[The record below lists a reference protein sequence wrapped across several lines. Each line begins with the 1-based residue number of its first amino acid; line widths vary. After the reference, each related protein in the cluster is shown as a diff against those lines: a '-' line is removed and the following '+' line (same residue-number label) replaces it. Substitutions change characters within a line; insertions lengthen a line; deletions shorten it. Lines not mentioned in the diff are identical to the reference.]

1 MKKLIILLLFIP
13 LFVFPQKNTFP
24 YITTSSPLT
33 LFSTQDG
40 ETEGIWSFSTVN
52 PYDFK
57 LRAEDS
63 FTVIHLGKDH
73 PPIVKTVYGTIATSI
88 IGTPSMAVS
97 SDGHYGLVT
106 NHNWRGFD
114 FFDKLVYPLD
124 ENISLKEK
132 RLNKDTIYQLSNM
145 IFVVDLDNSS
155 HPVVHKIHVDDVPVH
170 VLAHPD
176 GKRFFV
182 LGHEY
187 FFTYTLKEGKLV
199 ELAKSKIPY
208 GQGCFWIHP
217 NGKNILASRSKD
229 WNSKQTKAEWFDIVG
244 DKVIYKHELEIDSS
258 VNSDYQVMGGILRI
272 SPDGKKALISQR
284 TYDNGI
290 DFADILIADLT
301 LKKPK
306 ITGVIKQV
314 GDGIESFAFHPNG
327 KMAVATC
334 LEKRKNSLAVLDI
347 SSENLRVLYYLDA
360 AGGSQGIEF
369 SPEGD
374 KLFLGSPAH
383 GRIEVYDVRGDF
395 ELTKNQ
401 KFIKIG
407 YGHNSLSLGPRYNSV
422 NE

>member
-1 MKKLIILLLFIP
+1 MLF
-13 LFVFPQKNTFP
+13 FAQNNTDSSP
-24 YITTSSPLT
+24 YITTSSPVT

-40 ETEGIWSFSTVN
+40 ETEGIWSFSKVS

-57 LRAEDS
+57 LLAEDS
-63 FTVIHLGKDH
+63 FTVIHLGNDH
-73 PPIVKTVYGTIATSI
+73 PPVVKTVYGTIATSI
-88 IGTPSMAVS
+88 VGTPSMAMS

-106 NHNWRGFD
+106 NHTWRGFD
-114 FFDKLVYPLD
+114 FFDKLEYPLD
-124 ENISLKEK
+124 EGLSMEK
-132 RLNKDTIYQLSNM
+132 KKMDTETIYQLSNM
-145 IFVVDLDNSS
+145 IFVVDLEDSS
-155 HPVVHKIHVDDVPVH
+155 HPVVDQVHVDDVPVH
-170 VLAHPD
+170 ILKHPD

-182 LGHEY
+182 LGHES
-187 FFTYTLKEGKLV
+187 FITYTLVKGKLV
-199 ELAKSKIPY
+199 TLAKSKIPY

-229 WNSKQTKAEWFDIVG
+229 WKTKETIAEWFEIVW
-244 DKVIYKHELEIDSS
+244 DRVIYKHPLEIDSS
-258 VNSDYQVMGGILRI
+258 VDSAYQIMGGILRI
-272 SPDGKKALISQR
+272 SPDGKRGFISQR

-290 DFADILIADLT
+290 DFADVLIADLT
-301 LKKPK
+301 LEKPK

-327 KMAVATC
+327 KMAVSTC
-334 LEKRKNSLAVLDI
+334 LEKTKNSLAILDI
-347 SSENLRVLYYLDA
+347 SSYKPKILYYLDA

-395 ELTKNQ
+395 ELIKNQ

-407 YGHNSLSLGPRYNSV
+407 YGHNSHSIGPRYVSYKN
-422 NE
+422 

>member
-1 MKKLIILLLFIP
+1 MRKISILLIILPFFLLS
-13 LFVFPQKNTFP
+13 QKDKSP
-24 YITTSSPLT
+24 YLTTLSPIT

-40 ETEGIWSFSTVN
+40 ETEGIWSFSVVN

-63 FTVIHLGKDH
+63 FTVIHLGTDH

-88 IGTPSMAVS
+88 IGTPSMAMS

-114 FFDKLVYPLD
+114 FFDKLIYPLD
-124 ENISLKEK
+124 EGISQEEK
-132 RLNKDTIYQLSNM
+132 KLNKETIYQLSNM
-145 IFVVDLDNSS
+145 IFVVDLENPS
-155 HPVVHKIHVDDVPVH
+155 HPVTHKIHVDDVPVH
-170 VLAHPD
+170 ILAHPD

-182 LGHEY
+182 LGHNHFY
-187 FFTYTLKEGKLV
+187 TYTLKNGKLI

-217 NGKNILASRSKD
+217 NGKNIVASRSKD
-229 WNSKQTKAEWFDIVG
+229 WKSEVTKAEWFDIV
-244 DKVIYKHELEIDSS
+244 DNKVIYKHEIEIDSS
-258 VNSDYQVMGGILRI
+258 VDTNYQIMGGILRI

-290 DFADILIADLT
+290 DFADIFIVDLT

-306 ITGVIKQV
+306 ITDVIKQV

-334 LEKRKNSLAVLDI
+334 LEKRKNSLAVLDV
-347 SSENLRVLYYLDA
+347 SSDNPRVLYYLDA

-383 GRIEVYDVRGDF
+383 GRIEVYDVIDDF
-395 ELTKNQ
+395 VLSKNQ

-407 YGHNSLSLGPRYNSV
+407 YGHNSLSIGPRYK
-422 NE
+422 

>member
-1 MKKLIILLLFIP
+1 MKKLLLILLLIP
-13 LFVFPQKNTFP
+13 FVFSGQEKKSP
-24 YITTSSPLT
+24 YLTSTSPIT

-40 ETEGIWSFSTVN
+40 ETEGIWSFSVVN

-63 FTVIHLGKDH
+63 FTVVHLGPDH

-114 FFDKLVYPLD
+114 FFDKLVYPLN
-124 ENISLKEK
+124 ENISLEEK
-132 RLNKDTIYQLSNM
+132 KQNNTTIYQLSNM
-145 IFVVDLDNSS
+145 IFVVDLKNPS
-155 HPVVHKIHVDDVPVH
+155 HPVTHKIYIDDVPVH
-170 VLAHPD
+170 ILAHPD
-176 GKRFFV
+176 GKRYFV
-182 LGHEY
+182 LGHNH
-187 FFTYTLKEGKLV
+187 FFTYKLNDGKLV

-217 NGKNILASRSKD
+217 NGKNILTSRSKD
-229 WNSKQTKAEWFDIVG
+229 WNTEVTKPEWFDIVG
-244 DKVIYKHELEIDSS
+244 NKVIYKHKLEIDSS
-258 VNSDYQVMGGILRI
+258 VNSSYQIMGGILRI

-334 LEKRKNSLAVLDI
+334 LEKRKNSLAVLDV
-347 SSENLRVLYYLDA
+347 SSENPKVLYYLDA

-383 GRIEVYDVRGDF
+383 GRIEVYDVINDF
-395 ELTKNQ
+395 ELIKNQ

-407 YGHNSLSLGPRYNSV
+407 YGHNSLSMGPRYN
-422 NE
+422 

>member
-1 MKKLIILLLFIP
+1 MKKLLLILLLIP
-13 LFVFPQKNTFP
+13 FVSSGQEKKSP
-24 YITTSSPLT
+24 YLTSTSPIT

-40 ETEGIWSFSTVN
+40 ETEGIWSFSVVN

-63 FTVIHLGKDH
+63 FSVIHLGPDH

-114 FFDKLVYPLD
+114 FFDKLVYPLN
-124 ENISLKEK
+124 ENISLEEK
-132 RLNKDTIYQLSNM
+132 KQNNNTIYQLSNM
-145 IFVVDLDNSS
+145 IFVVDLKNPS
-155 HPVVHKIHVDDVPVH
+155 HPVTHKIYIDDVPVH
-170 VLAHPD
+170 ILAHPD
-176 GKRFFV
+176 GKRYFV
-182 LGHEY
+182 LGHNH
-187 FFTYTLKEGKLV
+187 FFTYKLNDGKLV

-217 NGKNILASRSKD
+217 NGKNILTSRSKD
-229 WNSKQTKAEWFDIVG
+229 WNTEVTKPEWFDIVG
-244 DKVIYKHELEIDSS
+244 NKVIYKHKLEIDSS
-258 VNSDYQVMGGILRI
+258 VNSSYQIMGGILRI

-334 LEKRKNSLAVLDI
+334 LEKRKNSLAVLDV
-347 SSENLRVLYYLDA
+347 SSENPKVLYYLDA

-383 GRIEVYDVRGDF
+383 GRIEVYDVINDF
-395 ELTKNQ
+395 ELIKNQ

-407 YGHNSLSLGPRYNSV
+407 YGHNSLSMGPRYN
-422 NE
+422 

>member
-1 MKKLIILLLFIP
+1 MKKLLLILLLIP
-13 LFVFPQKNTFP
+13 FVSSGQEKKSP
-24 YITTSSPLT
+24 YLTSTSPIT

-40 ETEGIWSFSTVN
+40 ETEGIWSFSVVN

-63 FTVIHLGKDH
+63 FTVVHLGPDH

-114 FFDKLVYPLD
+114 FFDKLVYPLN
-124 ENISLKEK
+124 ENISLEEK
-132 RLNKDTIYQLSNM
+132 KQNNTTIYQLSNM
-145 IFVVDLDNSS
+145 IFVVDLKNPS
-155 HPVVHKIHVDDVPVH
+155 HPVTHKIYIDDVPVH
-170 VLAHPD
+170 ILAHPD
-176 GKRFFV
+176 GKRYFV
-182 LGHEY
+182 LGHNH
-187 FFTYTLKEGKLV
+187 FFTYKLNDGKLV

-217 NGKNILASRSKD
+217 NGKNILTSRSKD
-229 WNSKQTKAEWFDIVG
+229 WNTEVTKPEWFDIVG
-244 DKVIYKHELEIDSS
+244 NKVIYKHKLEIDSS
-258 VNSDYQVMGGILRI
+258 VNSSYQIMGGILRI

-334 LEKRKNSLAVLDI
+334 LEKRKNSLAVLDV
-347 SSENLRVLYYLDA
+347 SSENPKVLYYLDA

-383 GRIEVYDVRGDF
+383 GRIEVYDVINDF
-395 ELTKNQ
+395 ELIKNQ

-407 YGHNSLSLGPRYNSV
+407 YGHNSLSMGPRYN
-422 NE
+422 

>member
-1 MKKLIILLLFIP
+1 MKKLLFLFLFIP
-13 LFVFPQKNTFP
+13 IVSAGQKLKP
-24 YITTSSPLT
+24 YITTKSPIT

-40 ETEGIWSFSTVN
+40 ETEGIWSFSVVN

-63 FTVIHLGKDH
+63 FTVIHLGTDH

-88 IGTPSMAVS
+88 IGTPSMAMS

-114 FFDKLVYPLD
+114 FFDKLIYPLD
-124 ENISLKEK
+124 ESISPEEK
-132 RLNKDTIYQLSNM
+132 KLNKETIYQLSNM
-145 IFVVDLDNSS
+145 IFVVDLENSS
-155 HPVVHKIHVDDVPVH
+155 HPVTHKIHVDDVPVH
-170 VLAHPD
+170 ILAHPD

-182 LGHEY
+182 LGHNH
-187 FFTYTLKEGKLV
+187 FFTYILKNGKLF

-217 NGKNILASRSKD
+217 NGENIVASRSKD
-229 WNSKQTKAEWFDIVG
+229 WKSEVTKAEWFKIV
-244 DKVIYKHELEIDSS
+244 DNKVIYKHEIEIDSS
-258 VNSDYQVMGGILRI
+258 VDSNYQIMGGILRI

-306 ITGVIKQV
+306 ITDVIKQV

-347 SSENLRVLYYLDA
+347 SSDNPRVLYYLDA

-383 GRIEVYDVRGDF
+383 GRIEVYDVKDDF
-395 ELTKNQ
+395 KLSKNQ

-407 YGHNSLSLGPRYNSV
+407 YGHNSLSIGPRYR
-422 NE
+422 

>member
-1 MKKLIILLLFIP
+1 MKKLLIVLPLIP
-13 LFVFPQKNTFP
+13 LFSFGQEKQLP
-24 YITTSSPLT
+24 YLTSTSPIT

-40 ETEGIWSFSTVN
+40 ETEGIWSFSVVN

-63 FTVIHLGKDH
+63 FTVIHLGPDH

-114 FFDKLVYPLD
+114 FFDKLVYPLN
-124 ENISLKEK
+124 ENISLQKK
-132 RLNKDTIYQLSNM
+132 QQDNNTIYQLSNM
-145 IFVVDLDNSS
+145 IFVVDLKNPS
-155 HPVVHKIHVDDVPVH
+155 HPVTQKIHIDDVPVH
-170 VLAHPD
+170 ILAHPD
-176 GKRFFV
+176 GKRYFV
-182 LGHEY
+182 LGHNH
-187 FFTYTLKEGKLV
+187 FFTYTLNDGKLI

-217 NGKNILASRSKD
+217 NGKNILTSRSKD
-229 WNSKQTKAEWFDIVG
+229 WNTEVTKPEWFDIVG
-244 DKVIYKHELEIDSS
+244 NKVIYKHKLEIDSS
-258 VNSDYQVMGGILRI
+258 VNSSYQIMGGILRI

-334 LEKRKNSLAVLDI
+334 LEKRKNSLAVLDV
-347 SSENLRVLYYLDA
+347 SSNDPKVLYYLDA

-383 GRIEVYDVRGDF
+383 GRIEVYDVINDF
-395 ELTKNQ
+395 ELIKNQ

-407 YGHNSLSLGPRYNSV
+407 YGHNSLSMGPRYN
-422 NE
+422 

>member
-1 MKKLIILLLFIP
+1 MKKLLLILLIIP
-13 LFVFPQKNTFP
+13 FVSSGQEKKLP
-24 YITTSSPLT
+24 YLTSTSPIT

-40 ETEGIWSFSTVN
+40 ETEGIWSFSVVN

-63 FTVIHLGKDH
+63 FTVIHLGPDH
-73 PPIVKTVYGTIATSI
+73 PPIAKTVYGTIATSI

-114 FFDKLVYPLD
+114 FFDKLVYPLN
-124 ENISLKEK
+124 ENISLEEK
-132 RLNKDTIYQLSNM
+132 KQNNNTIYQLSNM
-145 IFVVDLDNSS
+145 IFVVDLKNPS
-155 HPVVHKIHVDDVPVH
+155 HPVTHKIYIDDVPVH
-170 VLAHPD
+170 ILAHPD
-176 GKRFFV
+176 GKRYFV
-182 LGHEY
+182 LGHNH
-187 FFTYTLKEGKLV
+187 FFTYKLNDGKLV

-217 NGKNILASRSKD
+217 NGKNILTSRSKD
-229 WNSKQTKAEWFDIVG
+229 WNTELTKPEWFDIVG
-244 DKVIYKHELEIDSS
+244 NKVIYKHKLEIDSS
-258 VNSDYQVMGGILRI
+258 VNSSYQIMGGILRI

-334 LEKRKNSLAVLDI
+334 LEKRKNSLAVLDV
-347 SSENLRVLYYLDA
+347 SSENPKVLYYLDA

-383 GRIEVYDVRGDF
+383 GRIEVYDVINDF
-395 ELTKNQ
+395 ELIKNQ

-407 YGHNSLSLGPRYNSV
+407 YGHNSLSMGPRYN
-422 NE
+422 

>member
-1 MKKLIILLLFIP
+1 MKKLLLILLLIP
-13 LFVFPQKNTFP
+13 LVSSGQEKKSP
-24 YITTSSPLT
+24 YLTSTSPIT

-40 ETEGIWSFSTVN
+40 ETEGIWSFSVVN

-63 FTVIHLGKDH
+63 FTVIHLGPDH

-114 FFDKLVYPLD
+114 FFDKLVYPLN
-124 ENISLKEK
+124 ENISLEEK
-132 RLNKDTIYQLSNM
+132 KQNNTTIYQLSNM
-145 IFVVDLDNSS
+145 IFVVDLKNPS
-155 HPVVHKIHVDDVPVH
+155 HPVTHKIYIDDVPVH
-170 VLAHPD
+170 ILAHPD
-176 GKRFFV
+176 GKRYFV
-182 LGHEY
+182 LGHNH
-187 FFTYTLKEGKLV
+187 FFTYTLNDGKLI

-217 NGKNILASRSKD
+217 NGKNILTSRSKD
-229 WNSKQTKAEWFDIVG
+229 WNTEVTKPEWFDIVG
-244 DKVIYKHELEIDSS
+244 NKVIYKHKLEIDSS
-258 VNSDYQVMGGILRI
+258 VNSSYQIMGGILRI

-334 LEKRKNSLAVLDI
+334 LEKRKNSLAVLDV
-347 SSENLRVLYYLDA
+347 SSENPKVLYYLDA

-383 GRIEVYDVRGDF
+383 GRIEVYDVINDF
-395 ELTKNQ
+395 ELIKNQ

-407 YGHNSLSLGPRYNSV
+407 YGHNSLSMGPRYN
-422 NE
+422 